1 MRPLPLAAL
10 APHSLLPAFFGITLG
25 AAALVGPLPAL
36 AGDAHAAKKA
46 DDAWPPVSA
55 QMEVVAFSADGKSFA
70 VKIADEEGRSMI
82 EVRATKKNKLL
93 KSFIM
98 EGPDD
103 KRAFRKAK
111 REFEL
116 KGEPTKTPEN
126 PSNGVM
132 LMGAQKGDKLN
143 IYAMVSETCT
153 KLYEAIPLRTVQRG
167 KRKGEPATATAKQ
180 IVWDPS
186 GKYVVIIY
194 HQKIRETHDWEGDF
208 IRSFKFKKYRA
219 SCGS

>member
-1 MRPLPLAAL
+1 
-10 APHSLLPAFFGITLG
+10 
-25 AAALVGPLPAL
+25 
-36 AGDAHAAKKA
+36 
-46 DDAWPPVSA
+46 
-55 QMEVVAFSADGKSFA
+55 MEVVAFSQDGKSFA

-82 EVRATKKNKLL
+82 EVRSTKKNKLL

-98 EGPDD
+98 DGPDD

-111 REFEL
+111 REFQL

-126 PSNGVM
+126 PVTGVT
-132 LMGAQKGDKLN
+132 LLSAQKGDKLN

-194 HQKIRETHDWEGDF
+194 HQKIRETHEWEGDF

>member
-1 MRPLPLAAL
+1 MRPRSPALPPPLVLGVLL
-10 APHSLLPAFFGITLG
+10 APLPVLL
-25 AAALVGPLPAL
+25 GPVLL
-36 AGDAHAAKKA
+36 EGDAHAAKKI

-55 QMEVVAFSADGKSFA
+55 QMEVLAFSQDGKSFA

-93 KSFIM
+93 KSFLM

-111 REFEL
+111 REFQL

-126 PSNGVM
+126 PSTGVT
-132 LMGAQKGDKLN
+132 LMSAQKGDKLN